1 MNRLFFAAAV
11 LLLLA
16 GCATDKHLKRGNQY
30 WAIGEY
36 YDASQEYAKAYAKT
50 SPQKKEE
57 RGALAY
63 RIGDCNRL
71 MNFTAKALTGYRN
84 AARYGYT
91 DTLTYYYIGEMQ
103 RRQRD
108 YKNAAKSYQQYLEKY
123 PNDPAALIGLRSCD
137 YAPRVRAKGS
147 DYTVRLDKQ
156 FNARYADYSPMLA
169 NDQIFFSST
178 RREATGDEASGITG
192 MKNGDIFF
200 AKKDEKGKWQ
210 RPEAVQGGVNTAYD
224 EGACAFTPDGQTM
237 YYTSCRWDAQ
247 YPRRAEIYQSQRS
260 DATWGKGTKV
270 AISNDTLSNFAHP
283 AVSPDGKYLYFV
295 SDMPGGLGGT
305 DIWRIAL
312 TGDHGLGALENLG
325 APVNTP
331 GNERFPT
338 FRSNGDL
345 YYSSDGKEGLGGL
358 DIYMAQL
365 DTFTNKWSVS
375 HLPYPVNSNGDDFGM
390 TFDGQYNS
398 GFFSSNRANSR
409 GWDKIYSFECPD
421 ITQTLTGWVYE
432 QDGYELPKAVVY
444 MIGDD
449 GTNKKIGLKLDGS
462 FEETVKP
469 GVHYVMLATC
479 DGYLNYRQSLY
490 LPLGVGRVDTTL
502 QFPLPST
509 TIPVLVKNVFYAF
522 NKATILPSSIPALDG
537 LTTLLKG
544 NPSIAIELSSHCDY
558 RGSDAYNE
566 KLSQHRAQAVV
577 DYLTSHGISKNRV
590 VARGYGK
597 RKPKVITPKFAER
610 YPFLHAGDT
619 LTVKFIKRLSPARQD
634 SCNALNR
641 RTEFSVLK
649 TTYGLLDENGKL
661 KQEVLTG
668 KTTEEPAP
676 KANDGKKQPEKPGA
690 PSAARNLKNA
700 KATPAAKGAAKD
712 AAAAASK
719 TPAAT
724 SKNAA
729 PASKN
734 ATPAQK
740 GKNVKTAAK
749 TTAATAS
756 KTAPA
761 AATTAAAKATPAAAK
776 SKSTTATTKA
786 QTARATTPASD
797 HKATPKQD
805 TAAKKTAASTTQP
818 AAKPE
823 SATPQKAAATTKTT
837 AATAKPAAQESKA
850 ASATAKPA
858 AQESKAASATA
869 KPAAGESK
877 AASATAKPAA
887 GESKATSATAK
898 PATQESKAASATTKP
913 AAGESKTAQTTAK
926 NASTGS
932 ATKAAT
938 SKVTKPSAKAA
949 AQTAKPSVAAPET
962 IAEPSGVSSSSGSK
976 PRFSVR
982 KQREPTS
989 AASAARLEAKAQAK
1003 AAKKAAKVKA
1013 KEEKQRLKA
1022 EKKKAKELEKAQKAA
1037 EKARQKAEK
1046 QTPAK

>member
-1 MNRLFFAAAV
+1 MNRTILAAVV

-36 YDASQEYAKAYAKT
+36 YEASQEYAKAYAKT

-63 RIGDCNRL
+63 RMGECNRL
-71 MNFTAKALTGYRN
+71 MNYTAKALSAYRN

-91 DTLTYYYIGEMQ
+91 DTLTYFYIGEML

-108 YKNAAKSYQQYLEKY
+108 YKNAAKSYRQYLEKY
-123 PNDPAALIGLRSCD
+123 PNDPAAFIGLRSCD
-137 YAPRVRAKGS
+137 AAPRIREKGS

-156 FNARYADYSPMLA
+156 FNARYADYSPVLS
-169 NDQIFFSST
+169 NEQIFFSST
-178 RREATGDEASGITG
+178 RREATGDDASGITG

-200 AKKDEKGKWQ
+200 AKKDEKGKWL

-224 EGACAFTPDGQTM
+224 EGACAFSPDGKTM
-237 YYTSCRWDAQ
+237 YYTSCRWDPQ
-247 YPRRAEIYQSQRS
+247 FPRRAEIYQSQRS

-270 AISNDTLSNFAHP
+270 AITSDTLSNFAHP

-305 DIWRIAL
+305 DIWRVAL
-312 TGDHGLGALENLG
+312 TGDHGLGAIENLG

-338 FRSNGDL
+338 FRFNGDL

-390 TFDGQYNS
+390 TFDGEHNR
-398 GFFSSNRANSR
+398 GFFASNRANSR
-409 GWDKIYSFECPD
+409 GWDKIYSFECPE

-449 GTNKKIGLKLDGS
+449 GTNKKIGLRLDGS

-490 LPLGVGRVDTTL
+490 LPMGVGRVDTTL

-509 TIPVLVKNVFYAF
+509 KIPVLVKNVFYAF

-537 LTTLLKG
+537 LTSLLKG

-558 RGSDAYNE
+558 RGSDAYNY
-566 KLSQHRAQAVV
+566 KLSQQRAQAVV
-577 DYLTSHGISKNRV
+577 DYLTAHGISKNRV

-597 RKPKVITPKFAER
+597 RRPKIITPKFAER

-619 LTVKFIKRLSPARQD
+619 LTENFIRRFSPIRQD

-649 TTYGLLDENGKL
+649 TTYGLFDDNGKL
-661 KQEVLTG
+661 KSEVLTG
-668 KTTEEPAP
+668 KTAEADTL
-676 KANDGKKQPEKPGA
+676 KAKEVKKQPGK
-690 PSAARNLKNA
+690 SASQPAAKNLKNK
-700 KATPAAKGAAKD
+700 KAALPVGKAAAKD
-712 AAAAASK
+712 ATATAPKAAATTPKSPAPALAAKKAVPAAKKGVAGTTTAVVSDSAKGVAKGKAPTPDSK
-719 TPAAT
+719 LKAAGNRVVPKQDSVVKKIAGTPAKKAETQVKAVPQKPDTAT
-724 SKNAA
+724 G
-729 PASKN
+729 
-734 ATPAQK
+734 T
-740 GKNVKTAAK
+740 VKTTSISATRESKVPETAPKVTPFPAA
-749 TTAATAS
+749 TTAATAG
-756 KTAPA
+756 A
-761 AATTAAAKATPAAAK
+761 AAPTAVKAAPQAAKQPE
-776 SKSTTATTKA
+776 TAV
-786 QTARATTPASD
+786 Q
-797 HKATPKQD
+797 
-805 TAAKKTAASTTQP
+805 AKKVQ
-818 AAKPE
+818 
-823 SATPQKAAATTKTT
+823 TPVKAAADT
-837 AATAKPAAQESKA
+837 
-850 ASATAKPA
+850 
-858 AQESKAASATA
+858 
-869 KPAAGESK
+869 
-877 AASATAKPAA
+877 
-887 GESKATSATAK
+887 
-898 PATQESKAASATTKP
+898 
-913 AAGESKTAQTTAK
+913 
-926 NASTGS
+926 
-932 ATKAAT
+932 
-938 SKVTKPSAKAA
+938 
-949 AQTAKPSVAAPET
+949 
-962 IAEPSGVSSSSGSK
+962 K

-982 KQREPTS
+982 RQREPTS
-989 AASAARLEAKAQAK
+989 AASAARMEAKAKAK
-1003 AAKKAAKVKA
+1003 EAKKAAKLKA
-1013 KEEKQRLKA
+1013 KQEKERLKA
-1022 EKKKAKELEKAQKAA
+1022 EKKKAKEE
-1037 EKARQKAEK
+1037 EKARKAAAKTFSAK
-1046 QTPAK
+1046 QRLAERQEGGN